1 MQAKNG
7 CSSKDTS
14 SNSIQDGSTSG
25 ASYTNASAGSI
36 LTLKD
41 VDGRFN
47 SNHGCNEKGF
57 TELDGLVQPK
67 TISKTDQEPYR
78 KRDHIIYRDDL
89 LKQTQK

>member
-7 CSSKDTS
+7 CSSKDLP
-14 SNSIQDGSTSG
+14 SNSIQDGSSSG
-25 ASYTNASAGSI
+25 SSYSNVSTGSL

-41 VDGRFN
+41 VDGRFS

-67 TISKTDQEPYR
+67 TISKIDQEIVR
-78 KRDHIIYRDDL
+78 VIGQHLTSIGL
-89 LKQTQK
+89 Q